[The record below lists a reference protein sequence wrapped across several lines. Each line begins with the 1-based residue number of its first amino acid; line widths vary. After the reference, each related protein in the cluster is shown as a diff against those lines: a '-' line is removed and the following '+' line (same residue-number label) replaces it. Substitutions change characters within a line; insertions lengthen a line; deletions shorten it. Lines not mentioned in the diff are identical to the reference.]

1 MFRYGQFINDVIY
14 FVLVAAAVFFLV
26 VKPVN
31 AIMARM
37 RKPEELGARRP
48 DRDRAC

>member
-1 MFRYGQFINDVIY
+1 MFSYGLFINDVIY
-14 FVLVAAAVFFLV
+14 FVLVAAAVFFFV

-37 RKPEELGARRP
+37 RKPEELRTRRARPRP
-48 DRDRAC
+48 RC